1 MKKSILTLSLIC
13 VGLLGS
19 ISVGEQA
26 FAQNSNTSI
35 GNNNVQV
42 TDKLD
47 KNEAKDL
54 LEEYNSKVEYIYE
67 GTENNFEALKEK
79 GLEGYVFSMD
89 VDGDMGMFVNKD
101 NDNIYYF
108 HPSGYL
114 KLAK

>member
-1 MKKSILTLSLIC
+1 MKKSIVTLSLIC
-13 VGLLGS
+13 VGLLGC
-19 ISVGEQA
+19 ISVEEQA

-35 GNNNVQV
+35 KNNNVQV

-47 KNEAKDL
+47 KNEAKEL
-54 LEEYNSKVEYIYE
+54 LKEYNSKVEYIYE

-89 VDGDMGMFVNKD
+89 VDSDLGMFVNKD